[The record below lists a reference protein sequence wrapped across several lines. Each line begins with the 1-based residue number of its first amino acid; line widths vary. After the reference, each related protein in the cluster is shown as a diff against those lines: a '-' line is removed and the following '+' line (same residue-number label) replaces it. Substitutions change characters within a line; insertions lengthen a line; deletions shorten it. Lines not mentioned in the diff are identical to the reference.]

1 MTQTITIAGVTLTLA
16 AAQNVEELS
25 VDVAAD
31 LDSLRSGLLTAPAL
45 LDACLDGAA
54 DDREQGWR
62 DYVSALVAHIA
73 AEEPALFNE

>member
-1 MTQTITIAGVTLTLA
+1 MDQTIIIAGVTLSLA

-45 LDACLDGAA
+45 LDSCLDGAA
-54 DDREQGWR
+54 EDREQGWR
-62 DYVSALVAHIA
+62 DYVAALVAHA
-73 AEEPALFNE
+73 AT